1 MEETEQPRP
10 TISVDFLVHDLV
22 SEATGIDVRVSV
34 ASYTYLLTRA
44 LEGAFADA
52 DPAIF
57 IGYAW
62 NGDNRPSIFQ
72 IQATGFPDD
81 AATTDRV
88 DEIARQVREAGEW
101 VIPE

>member
-1 MEETEQPRP
+1 MEETEQSRP

-22 SEATGIDVRVSV
+22 SESAGVDVRVSV
-34 ASYTYLLTRA
+34 ASYTYMLTRA
-44 LEGAFADA
+44 LEGAFADV

-62 NGDNRPSIFQ
+62 SGDSRPAIFQ
-72 IQATGFPDD
+72 IQAGDFPDD
-81 AATTDRV
+81 AAATARV

-101 VIPE
+101 VISE